1 MDKWTLQGGVQNLFD
16 ERPPAGSA
24 GQFRIGTA
32 ALNGYDMVGRSV
44 FLRAGYKW

>member
-1 MDKWTLQGGVQNLFD
+1 MDKWTVQAGVLNVFD

-32 ALNGYDMVGRSV
+32 ALNGYDMVGR
-44 FLRAGYKW
+44 RAFVRVGYKW